1 MATRKREQIKK
12 QEVKTMSKTI
22 EKEGGKM
29 TELITVNLDK
39 ERTIRLGLKGMIEFE
54 KLTGQNLLKGFNL
67 KDLTLEDIAALIWAC
82 LIHEDKELKY
92 DDVLY
97 MVDSNNFD
105 MVTKAITAYVV
116 QSAPA
121 LVKGGEASLAE
132 KP

>member
-1 MATRKREQIKK
+1 
-12 QEVKTMSKTI
+12 MSKTI